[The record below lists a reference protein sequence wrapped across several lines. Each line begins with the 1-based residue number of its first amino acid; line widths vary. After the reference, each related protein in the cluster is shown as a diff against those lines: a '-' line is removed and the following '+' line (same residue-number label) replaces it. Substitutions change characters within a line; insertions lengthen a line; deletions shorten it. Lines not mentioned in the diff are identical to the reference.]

1 MRLKNNVELISSLLW
16 LIIFFFSRKVASTAI
31 VSLSPPLD
39 ATIPPTADTF
49 EIQFDQKVHK
59 YFLYFA
65 ITSYIFNTIP
75 TKAHEM
81 LNLLELGSKYLTITF
96 KYLRKCYG
104 KKPFWDITKR
114 RELILNFGLKHH
126 VGTVE
131 EQAKVALSPLPPQKK
146 YIFFNDSSSKKMT
159 NAFYF
164 ILKTFFFSSYLNFC
178 LEFLVM

>member
-1 MRLKNNVELISSLLW
+1 MQPYHQQLILLKYSSTKRYINIFCILQLLVIFLIQSQQRS
-16 LIIFFFSRKVASTAI
+16 
-31 VSLSPPLD
+31 
-39 ATIPPTADTF
+39 
-49 EIQFDQKVHK
+49 
-59 YFLYFA
+59 
-65 ITSYIFNTIP
+65 
-75 TKAHEM
+75 HEM
-81 LNLLELGSKYLTITF
+81 LKLLELGSKYLTITF

-114 RELILNFGLKHH
+114 RELMLNFGLKRH

>member
-1 MRLKNNVELISSLLW
+1 MQPYHQQLILLKYSSTKRYINIFCILQLLVIFLIQSQQRS
-16 LIIFFFSRKVASTAI
+16 
-31 VSLSPPLD
+31 
-39 ATIPPTADTF
+39 
-49 EIQFDQKVHK
+49 
-59 YFLYFA
+59 
-65 ITSYIFNTIP
+65 
-75 TKAHEM
+75 HEM
-81 LNLLELGSKYLTITF
+81 LKLLELGSKYLTITF

-178 LEFLVM
+178 LDFLVV

>member
-1 MRLKNNVELISSLLW
+1 MQPYHQQLILLKYSSTKRYINIFCILQLLVIFLIQSQQRS
-16 LIIFFFSRKVASTAI
+16 
-31 VSLSPPLD
+31 
-39 ATIPPTADTF
+39 
-49 EIQFDQKVHK
+49 
-59 YFLYFA
+59 
-65 ITSYIFNTIP
+65 
-75 TKAHEM
+75 HEM
-81 LNLLELGSKYLTITF
+81 LKLLELGSKYLTITF

-114 RELILNFGLKHH
+114 RELMSNFGLKHH

-146 YIFFNDSSSKKMT
+146 NFFFHDSSSKKMT

-178 LEFLVM
+178 LDFLVV